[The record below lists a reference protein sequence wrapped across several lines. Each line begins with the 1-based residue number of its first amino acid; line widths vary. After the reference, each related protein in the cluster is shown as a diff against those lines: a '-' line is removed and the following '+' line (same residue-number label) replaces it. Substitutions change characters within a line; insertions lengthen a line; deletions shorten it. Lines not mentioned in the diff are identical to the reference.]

1 MAFVNFV
8 TVGFVVRDVEVMRNI
23 LGQRF
28 LLG

>member
-1 MAFVNFV
+1 MTFVNFV